1 MRRYLFN
8 IFFLISSLASLA
20 MPFVVSAAGPAI
32 QSQSNVPDFQLQ
44 IPIDTRKGF
53 STQEL
58 KDGKAI
64 GMYFGDIYRW
74 VTGAVGI
81 LAMLVFA
88 YAGLLWLTAR
98 GEDSQVKQAQKLLV
112 DSIAGI
118 TLVLGSYVILATIN
132 PNLVKLPALKVK
144 EITPL
149 ELSYNDQV
157 VTNLPNQALVFA
169 GPSFTHQAYCYTYT
183 AVRNVEGS
191 VDMRDE
197 KVSQGLRWYLSHMPA
212 YSSDPSKIDR
222 IPQAQLK
229 HAKFEFMEALNAQ
242 FLCPDGTPE
251 SVCNKNN
258 RDLRVLLPMVAAAY
272 AGGPD
277 VNKRSTRPE
286 CANLAAWK
294 CGSDPS
300 MAPTRDFVQRMV
312 TEYNTLTSRGGIC
325 NDAGPSTLAQIP
337 PGDVTKSIADITA
350 SGTAQTTGGTS
361 STTQSQPVTI
371 QNFIV
376 QYKAAAT
383 SSEQQKAILKALL
396 GNDPPPPIKNLAK
409 DFIQR
414 TPQERQLYI
423 QTSIPVTLSD
433 STVSSINDFAKEVDK
448 LSQDE
453 KNILI
458 TQIQSL

>member
-144 EITPL
+144 EITAV
-149 ELSYNDQV
+149 EFSYDAAV
-157 VTNLPNQALVFA
+157 ETRAHLIGGKSCRDSIECVSGYCIA
-169 GPSFTHQAYCYTYT
+169 G
-183 AVRNVEGS
+183 
-191 VDMRDE
+191 
-197 KVSQGLRWYLSHMPA
+197 
-212 YSSDPSKIDR
+212 
-222 IPQAQLK
+222 
-229 HAKFEFMEALNAQ
+229 
-242 FLCPDGTPE
+242 
-251 SVCNKNN
+251 VC
-258 RDLRVLLPMVAAAY
+258 V
-272 AGGPD
+272 
-277 VNKRSTRPE
+277 
-286 CANLAAWK
+286 
-294 CGSDPS
+294 
-300 MAPTRDFVQRMV
+300 
-312 TEYNTLTSRGGIC
+312 
-325 NDAGPSTLAQIP
+325 
-337 PGDVTKSIADITA
+337 
-350 SGTAQTTGGTS
+350 
-361 STTQSQPVTI
+361 
-371 QNFIV
+371 
-376 QYKAAAT
+376 
-383 SSEQQKAILKALL
+383 
-396 GNDPPPPIKNLAK
+396 DPPPLNQRNGGCCFKTSTGNRRAQSSKLDACKSDLEAKLARGEIQDNPRYFCAYPPDGGTLTPEMICWEQIALSDERAKICK
-409 DFIQR
+409 DFQDFTGRTAPLPVGAVLPGTCISHSDCKDTGGNVDLTKYCDKSSHKCEQR
-414 TPQERQLYI
+414 KNPDGLCATIYNGRDCLSGFCENNKCKVITAPAVATGQKGMCCYEAQDRRGSMSMGTNQVAENLPSAVSYQACLDFKEKDNDYPVI
-423 QTSIPVTLSD
+423 RKWFCLHKTDVSACGGKSGSGIYHSWNSI
-433 STVSSINDFAKEVDK
+433 
-448 LSQDE
+448 DE
-453 KNILI
+453 NECQGL
-458 TQIQSL
+458 